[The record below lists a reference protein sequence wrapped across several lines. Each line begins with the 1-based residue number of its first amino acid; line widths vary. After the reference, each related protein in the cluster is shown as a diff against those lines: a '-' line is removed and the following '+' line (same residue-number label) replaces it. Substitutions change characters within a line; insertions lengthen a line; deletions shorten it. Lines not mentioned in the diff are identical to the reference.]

1 MNPELKLV
9 IAYPNEEGGVS
20 IIYPMTDCGLSVRD
34 IAQKDVPMGVPYSF
48 IPLEAIPTDHTF
60 FNAFE
65 VDFSEPS
72 GYGIGAEAWF
82 EQQKTAVQET
92 E

>member
-9 IAYPNEEGGVS
+9 IAYLDESGGVS
-20 IIYPMTDCGLSVRD
+20 IVYPASECPLSIKE
-34 IAQKDVPMGVPYSF
+34 IAEKDVPAGRPYMFVPA
-48 IPLEAIPTDHTF
+48 EAIPTDHTF

-65 VDFSEPS
+65 LDFSDPS

-82 EQQKTAVQET
+82 ARQSDN
-92 E
+92 